1 MKSLACFLVVFIAIA
16 VSPWANAGDL
26 EDGITAIPA
35 DRGLVVL
42 STSGTR
48 VRFALGSF
56 LELADPASKR
66 LYVYGHYLLDPPR
79 TLDESAFTDELG
91 RIHQIFLPPGEYAYV
106 PELRRLRDW
115 YLPVYKFTVSAG
127 AAIYVGNFWLGD
139 KTYEVRD
146 SQVQR
151 DLDVFR
157 KKNPALN
164 SLSISAVKLEK
175 YCEKREFD
183 TLKLRIFTDPT
194 QR

>member
-1 MKSLACFLVVFIAIA
+1 MKVIARFVVAFVATA
-16 VSPWANAGDL
+16 TSPWANAVDL

-48 VRFALGSF
+48 VKFALGSF

-79 TLDESAFTDELG
+79 TLDESVFKDELG

-127 AAIYVGNFWLGD
+127 KAIYVGNYWLGD

-146 SQVQR
+146 SQMQR
-151 DLDVFR
+151 DLAVFR
-157 KKNPALN
+157 EKNPALS
-164 SLSISAVKLEK
+164 SLEISSLKLEK

-183 TLKLRIFTDPT
+183 TIKLRIFSDPT
-194 QR
+194 QP